1 MSRINLSEEDANKT
15 NSNVGPIRWMAPECI
30 KFRKYSFKSDVWAF
44 GITIIE
50 ILTRKIPYP
59 HIHSLMKVVRKNS
72 KPKKKSNPNLKKK
85 IEKQKFENFIILKKI
100 KFIYFKS
107 KIKQKIKGN

>member
-15 NSNVGPIRWMAPECI
+15 NSDVGPIRWMAPECI
-30 KFRKYSFKSDVWAF
+30 KTNKYSFKSDVWAF

-59 HIHSLMKVVRKNS
+59 HIHSLMTVVRKNS
-72 KPKKKSNPNLKKK
+72 KPKIQS
-85 IEKQKFENFIILKKI
+85 
-100 KFIYFKS
+100 KS
-107 KIKQKIKGN
+107 KEKN